1 VLIPFQLVI
10 VDHLISVAEIL
21 MLLVKY
27 SRSTNIGNVS
37 ICIVPAKF
45 HEPRIDRFTMSEVN
59 SVVNQRRK
67 FEGADFRSS
76 FTLNSM
82 IAMIFVMS
90 AVAMVKKERFN

>member
-1 VLIPFQLVI
+1 
-10 VDHLISVAEIL
+10 
-21 MLLVKY
+21 
-27 SRSTNIGNVS
+27 
-37 ICIVPAKF
+37 
-45 HEPRIDRFTMSEVN
+45 MSEVN

-82 IAMIFVMS
+82 IAVIFVMS